1 VTSTVAQRIFIVED
15 HPIIRRGYRSLLDA
29 EPNLQVVGEADTAE
43 EALAYIDAA
52 EPPDLVVVDLG
63 LDGMSGLELIK
74 RLTSSHAGIRILVIS
89 MYEETLYGERAL
101 QAGAHGYV
109 RKKEANTVIV
119 DAIQDVLDGNY
130 YLSEDLQ
137 RRVLRRYTGQKRQG
151 ETGLERL
158 TDRELDVFERIGRG
172 LSTREIA
179 EELHISIKTVQTH
192 RSNIQEKFGS
202 DTVEKLMRRAVLWT
216 IRRSK

>member
-1 VTSTVAQRIFIVED
+1 VAQRIFIVED

-29 EPNLQVVGEADTAE
+29 ESNLRVVGEADTAE
-43 EALAYIDAA
+43 EALSSIDADQ
-52 EPPDLVVVDLG
+52 PPDLMVVDLG

-137 RRVLRRYTGQKRQG
+137 HRVLSRYTGQNRQEG
-151 ETGLERL
+151 TGLEQL

-179 EELHISIKTVQTH
+179 QDLHISIKTVQTH
-192 RSNIQEKFGS
+192 RSNIQEKFGT

-216 IRRSK
+216 IQQSK

>member
-1 VTSTVAQRIFIVED
+1 VAQRIFIVED

-29 EPNLQVVGEADTAE
+29 EPNLRVVGEADTAE
-43 EALAYIDAA
+43 EALSSIDANQ
-52 EPPDLVVVDLG
+52 PPDLVVVDLG

-74 RLTSSHAGIRILVIS
+74 RLTSSHDGIRILVIS

-137 RRVLRRYTGQKRQG
+137 RRVLSRYTGQNRQEG
-151 ETGLERL
+151 TGLEQL

-179 EELHISIKTVQTH
+179 EDLHISIKTVQTH
-192 RSNIQEKFGS
+192 RSNIQEKFGT

-216 IRRSK
+216 IRQSK

>member
-1 VTSTVAQRIFIVED
+1 VAQRIFIVED

-109 RKKEANTVIV
+109 RKKEADAVIV
-119 DAIQDVLDGNY
+119 DAIQDVLNGNY

-192 RSNIQEKFGS
+192 RSNIQEKFGT

>member
-1 VTSTVAQRIFIVED
+1 VAQRIFIVED

-29 EPNLQVVGEADTAE
+29 EPNLRVVGEADTAE

-109 RKKEANTVIV
+109 RKKEADAVII
-119 DAIQDVLDGNY
+119 DAIQDVLNGNY

-137 RRVLRRYTGQKRQG
+137 RRVLSRYTGQKRQG

-192 RSNIQEKFGS
+192 RSNIQEKFGT

>member
-1 VTSTVAQRIFIVED
+1 MAQRIFIVED

-29 EPNLQVVGEADTAE
+29 EPNLRVVGEADTAE
-43 EALAYIDAA
+43 EALSSIDADR
-52 EPPDLVVVDLG
+52 PPDLVVVDLG

-74 RLTSSHAGIRILVIS
+74 RLSSSHDGVRILVIS

-109 RKKEANTVIV
+109 RKKEADAVIV
-119 DAIQDVLDGNY
+119 DAIQDVLNGNY

-137 RRVLRRYTGQKRQG
+137 RRVLSRYTGQNRQG

-192 RSNIQEKFGS
+192 RSNIQEKFGT